1 MVDPMFLHFFLPMNK
16 KNSPYNCSHMVSTFW
31 LVKPPA
37 SPLSTGLGTYW
48 ELSTNNVLVIFPP
61 TIFMLK
67 NLRLGCVE
75 WLSIVLGIVREF
87 YYQTPPPTSSCVFVL
102 CKDTNFALWT
112 IHFMRSLLIRFNQSS
127 SHNKEGIAKC
137 QSISKLLLWKQEP
150 RRRKEKMKK
159 IKCFKCL

>member
-87 YYQTPPPTSSCVFVL
+87 YYQTPPLRPHVFLFYAKTQILLYEQYTSC
-102 CKDTNFALWT
+102 AL
-112 IHFMRSLLIRFNQSS
+112 SS
-127 SHNKEGIAKC
+127 
-137 QSISKLLLWKQEP
+137 
-150 RRRKEKMKK
+150 
-159 IKCFKCL
+159 